1 MSKQKVKVVI
11 EKGNYDSNGNVI
23 MLDGLIIPNTGIPV
37 TKEFRAN
44 EVLAN
49 ANVFKENG
57 VLMAEFEIEDKFLN
71 GYPAVGVKLL
81 KHHVDENGIKVI
93 DKCELFSVGICP
105 MQNADKSIPNLSNGR
120 VS

>member
-23 MLDGLIIPNTGIPV
+23 MLDGLIIPNTDIPV
-37 TKEFRAN
+37 TKEFQDN

-57 VLMAEFEIEDKFLN
+57 VLMAEFEIEDKYLN
-71 GYPAVGVKLL
+71 AYPAVGVKLL
-81 KHHVDENGIKVI
+81 EHHIDENGIKVI
-93 DKCELFSVGICP
+93 DKCELFSVGISAT
-105 MQNADKSIPNLSNGR
+105 QNADNSIPKLSDGT

>member
-1 MSKQKVKVVI
+1 MRIKVKVVI

-23 MLDGLIIPNTGIPV
+23 MLDGLIIPNMDIPV
-37 TKEFRAN
+37 TKKFEAT

-71 GYPAVGVKLL
+71 AYPSVGVTLL
-81 KHHVDENGIKVI
+81 EHHIDEKGINVI
-93 DKCELFSVGICP
+93 DKCELFAVGISATP
-105 MQNADKSIPNLSNGR
+105 NADLSIPKLSDGR